1 MVELRQTKIENSS
14 KEFDEVNR
22 PKHYCDGKIE
32 VIDFIEDK
40 QLNFCRGNAVKYI
53 ARAGKKNKSTEI
65 QDLEKAVW
73 YLQHEIK
80 TLKG

>member
-1 MVELRQTKIENSS
+1 MVELRQIKVENSP

>member
-1 MVELRQTKIENSS
+1 MVELRQTKAENSS
-14 KEFDEVNR
+14 NEFDEVNR

-73 YLQHEIK
+73 YLQYEIE

>member
-1 MVELRQTKIENSS
+1 MVELRQTKVENSP